1 MTIKPKDISL
11 SEKTQDELTNL
22 IKEGNYQTAMIK
34 STRFTKDY
42 FLENKQEIVTEKF
55 LFNLTHE
62 ELKTMQF
69 KDIDIDSLFIEYLSI
84 LKESN
89 ILKKEGNTSKLFEKY
104 FKHWFG
110 FISTQTVEE
119 QFKPLFTKQELREIV
134 KKEGNLNDTSNL
146 G

>member
-1 MTIKPKDISL
+1 MNIKPEDISL

-42 FLENKQEIVTEKF
+42 FLENEQEIVTEKF
-55 LFNLTHE
+55 LLNLTFE
-62 ELKTMQF
+62 ELKIMQF
-69 KDIDIDSLFIEYLSI
+69 KSIDIDSLFIKYLAI
-84 LKESN
+84 LKEKN
-89 ILKKEGNTSKLFEKY
+89 VFQNKEDIPALFKKY

-119 QFKPLFTKQELREIV
+119 QFKPLFTKQELHEFV
-134 KKEGNLNDTSNL
+134 KEEGVLNDTSNL

>member
-1 MTIKPKDISL
+1 MTIKPEDISL

-22 IKEGNYQTAMIK
+22 IKKGNYQTVMIK
-34 STRFTKDY
+34 STRFTKEY

-55 LFNLTHE
+55 LLNLTHE

-69 KDIDIDSLFIEYLSI
+69 KGIDIDSLFIEYLSI

-89 ILKKEGNTSKLFEKY
+89 IIKKEKNTSKLFKKY
-104 FKHWFG
+104 FKHWFS
-110 FISTQTVEE
+110 FIEAETVEKE
-119 QFKPLFTKQELREIV
+119 FKPLFSKTELKEIV
-134 KKEGNLNDTSNL
+134 KGENILDEINL